1 MSARQLADD
10 CFAQDRPLLPAADAL
25 AHLRAA
31 ARPVT
36 GVETVPL
43 DDALGRVLADDVM
56 AARAV
61 PPRDNA
67 AVDGYAVYHGDL
79 APAGPTV
86 LPVGGR
92 VAAGDNLGRDQR
104 RGEAIRIFT
113 GAAMP
118 TGPGGG
124 PDTVFMQE
132 DVDLDGDRVC
142 LPPGIKPGANRR
154 FAGEDIAAGA
164 RVLTAGQTLRAQ
176 ELGVLASLGQAEVA
190 VRERLSVAV
199 FSTGDE
205 LSQPGTP
212 AGDGMIYDSN
222 RAVIA
227 AMLRTAGCAV
237 ADLGILP
244 DDHDQVRAAL
254 AAAAET
260 HDAVI
265 TSGGVSAGEEDHV
278 KAAVAQAGQVH
289 LWRIAIK
296 PGRPLAL
303 GQIGR
308 VPFIGLPGN
317 PVAVM
322 VTFIRFARPFL
333 RRLAGA
339 PWAEPQF
346 YPLPADFDFEKKAGR
361 REYLRV
367 AVAAGVDG
375 RSVLRHVPGSGSGIL
390 TTMVAATGL
399 VELDDATTRIVA
411 GDSLDYLP
419 FTEVL
424 S

>member
-1 MSARQLADD
+1 
-10 CFAQDRPLLPAADAL
+10 
-25 AHLRAA
+25 
-31 ARPVT
+31 
-36 GVETVPL
+36 
-43 DDALGRVLADDVM
+43 
-56 AARAV
+56 
-61 PPRDNA
+61 
-67 AVDGYAVYHGDL
+67 
-79 APAGPTV
+79 
-86 LPVGGR
+86 
-92 VAAGDNLGRDQR
+92 
-104 RGEAIRIFT
+104 
-113 GAAMP
+113 MP

-164 RVLTAGQTLRAQ
+164 RVLTAGQRLRAQ
-176 ELGVLASLGQAEVA
+176 ELGVLAALGHAEVA
-190 VRERLSVAV
+190 VRARLSVAL

-205 LSQPGTP
+205 LSQPGAP
-212 AGDGMIYDSN
+212 AGAGQIYDSN
-222 RAVIA
+222 RTVIA

-244 DDHDQVRAAL
+244 DAHDQVRAAL

-339 PWAEPQF
+339 PWAEPHF
-346 YPLPADFDFEKKAGR
+346 YPLPADFDVEKKAGR
-361 REYLRV
+361 REDLRV